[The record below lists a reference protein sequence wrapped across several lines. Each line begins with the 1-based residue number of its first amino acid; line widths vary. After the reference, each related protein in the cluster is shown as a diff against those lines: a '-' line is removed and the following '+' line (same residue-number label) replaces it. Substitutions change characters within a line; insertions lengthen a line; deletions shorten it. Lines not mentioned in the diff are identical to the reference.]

1 MNPRLR
7 PRLLTGC
14 RAPGQ
19 HVELARVID
28 ADALGHRTA
37 EAAML
42 HSRMTTG
49 NAALTVAIMS
59 SLVRLHHG
67 FADLAVCRR
76 PSILDISAP
85 RLVRTRPELAL

>member
-1 MNPRLR
+1 MNPQTEAV
-7 PRLLTGC
+7 LLTGC

-28 ADALGHRTA
+28 ANALGHGTA
-37 EAAML
+37 EPAML
-42 HSRMTTG
+42 HSRMPTG

-85 RLVRTRPELAL
+85 RLVRTVPELAL